1 MLNVVFF
8 VLICV
13 VLNNGI
19 SNSQVLQ
26 FGRCTDVKTMEYF
39 QLEKF
44 LGLWYEIERFPIW
57 YEDYGSCAY
66 KRIQACGRHIEIDH
80 SFIRDGVQY
89 ILHVN
94 SSYVPGDDAVFVI
107 EHNNIDPMGVPLTII
122 TTDYTNYAVVYGC
135 NFNEHIGIKYISA
148 WILSR
153 NSTLDTETRDKARL
167 ELNAIPY
174 ASVAYLEPVPQ
185 SEADCDF
192 HWTAH
197 VQSVNMENYIN
208 ND

>member
-1 MLNVVFF
+1 MSIVILMF
-8 VLICV
+8 VSLI
-13 VLNNGI
+13 LNNEI

-26 FGRCTDVKTMEYF
+26 FGPCADVKTMEYF
-39 QLEKF
+39 ELERF
-44 LGLWYEIERFPIW
+44 LGQWYEIERFPTW
-57 YEDYGSCAY
+57 YEDYGACAY
-66 KRIQACGRHIEIDH
+66 KRIQACGRRIEIEH
-80 SFIRDGVQY
+80 AFVRDGVKY

-107 EHNNIDPMGVPLTII
+107 QQNNVDPMGVPFTII
-122 TTDYTNYAVVYGC
+122 TTDYTNYAVAYGC
-135 NFNEHIGIKYISA
+135 SFNEFIGIKYISA

-153 NSTLDTETRDKARL
+153 TSTLEPEIWQKARS
-167 ELNAIPY
+167 ELNSLPY

-185 SEADCDF
+185 GEGDCDF

-197 VQSVNMENYIN
+197 VQSVNTDDVLS